1 MATLNFDANTVAP
14 ATGQQDA
21 IPAGW
26 YDAMIEK
33 SEMKPTK
40 NGDGHYL
47 ELVLNVCA
55 GQYQGRKLF
64 TRLNIMNAN
73 PVAKEIAY
81 KELSA
86 ICHATGVIQC
96 ADSQQ
101 LHNIPM
107 KVKVSLKPADGQ
119 YEASNDVKAYR
130 NINENVGSAPVQG
143 APAPFAPPA
152 PPAFAAPA
160 PQAYQMPAQAPQQM
174 PMGAQAPQWQQP
186 AAQQPWQQ
194 PAPQQAPQQP
204 APQQYQQQPQQP
216 AWANGAPQQGVPAPQ
231 QAPSAPQYQQ
241 QPAGPQFT
249 PPAAPPWATQPA
261 PVAA

>member
-1 MATLNFDANTVAP
+1 MAQLNFDATNVAP

-33 SEMKPTK
+33 SELKPTK
-40 NGDGHYL
+40 AADGSMYL
-47 ELVLNVCA
+47 ELVLGVCS

-64 TRLNIMNAN
+64 SRLNIMNAN

-130 NINENVGSAPVQG
+130 NVNEQVGNGPAT

-160 PQAYQMPAQAPQQM
+160 PQFQQPQQQFPQQAPAQP
-174 PMGAQAPQWQQP
+174 APQWQQP
-186 AAQQPWQQ
+186 AAPQPWAPQQ
-194 PAPQQAPQQP
+194 QQAPQAQ
-204 APQQYQQQPQQP
+204 APQFQQPQQAQQP
-216 AWANGAPQQGVPAPQ
+216 AWANGAPQQGAPAPQ
-231 QAPSAPQYQQ
+231 QTQAAPQHQA
-241 QPAGPQFT
+241 PAGPQFT
-249 PPAAPPWATQPA
+249 PPAAPPWAQQPA
-261 PVAA
+261 PVA